1 MMPAFGR
8 DESPEQ
14 RADRNWND
22 LLQELR
28 VTETG
33 VQVLFSVL
41 LTVPFSARF
50 GSASPLQRV
59 VYFTALLLTA
69 ASSVTLIAPV
79 AYHRLLFARDDKP
92 RVVRHSGRLALVG
105 LVLLV
110 LAVTAVLLLVT
121 DVLFEATVAA
131 VTSAL
136 FGVTTFALWFG
147 PPVRQ
152 RLRERAQRLS

>member
-1 MMPAFGR
+1 VTYAHGR

-14 RADRNWND
+14 RADRNWNE

-50 GSASPLQRV
+50 DRATDLQRG
-59 VYFTALLLTA
+59 VYFAALLLTA

-79 AYHRLLFARDDKP
+79 AYHRLLFAKGEKP
-92 RVVRHSGRLALVG
+92 RLVRQSSRLALAG
-105 LVLLV
+105 LLLLV
-110 LAVTAVLLLVT
+110 LAVVAVLLLVT
-121 DVLFEATVAA
+121 DVLFEGLVATVVA
-131 VTSAL
+131 AL
-136 FGVTTFALWFG
+136 FGLATLALWFG
-147 PPVRQ
+147 PPVAQ
-152 RLRERAQRLS
+152 RLRDR

>member
-1 MMPAFGR
+1 MTYAHGR

-50 GSASPLQRV
+50 GQASDLQRA

-79 AYHRLLFARDDKP
+79 AYHRLLFAWGEKP
-92 RVVRHSGRLALVG
+92 RLVRQSSRLALAG

-121 DVLFEATVAA
+121 DVLFDGGVAA
-131 VTSAL
+131 GVAAA
-136 FGVTTFALWFG
+136 FGVATLLLWFG
-147 PPVRQ
+147 PPALRRVRDD
-152 RLRERAQRLS
+152 RGR